1 MGKAWPL
8 LVVFQNRVQEVQPWA
23 MYIIIGTHKL
33 KVLNG
38 TTFFHFQVPEPVL
51 PPWVTSPAASSAS
64 TPAGAGASGSTEHV
78 YAMPARV
85 IGTSGESLEHDPR
98 SVGSLVS
105 LDSSSATPGRESSFK

>member
-1 MGKAWPL
+1 M
-8 LVVFQNRVQEVQPWA
+8 QPWP
-23 MYIIIGTHKL
+23 MYVIVGTHEW

-38 TTFFHFQVPEPVL
+38 TTFFHLQVPEPVL

-105 LDSSSATPGRESSFK
+105 LDSSSATPGRESDYQ